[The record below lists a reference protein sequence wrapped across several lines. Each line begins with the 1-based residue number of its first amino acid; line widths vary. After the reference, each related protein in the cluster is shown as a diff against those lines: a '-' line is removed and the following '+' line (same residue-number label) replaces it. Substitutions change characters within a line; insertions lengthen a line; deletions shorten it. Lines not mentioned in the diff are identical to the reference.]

1 MVSTSLRVSDA
12 FVHLFEDN
20 NFWLARRRALFDWH
34 PFLDICVQCRK
45 RAISAVA
52 CALRA
57 CKTPRINADDA
68 SANIASPRRRVQGL
82 ELFDQNPECREAQ
95 LPY

>member
-52 CALRA
+52 
-57 CKTPRINADDA
+57 
-68 SANIASPRRRVQGL
+68 RVRGL